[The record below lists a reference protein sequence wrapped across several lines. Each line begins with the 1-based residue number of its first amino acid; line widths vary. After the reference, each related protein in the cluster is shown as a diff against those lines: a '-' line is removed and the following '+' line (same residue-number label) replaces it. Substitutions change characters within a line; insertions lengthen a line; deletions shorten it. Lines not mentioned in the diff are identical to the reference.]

1 MKDRGNKLVWRRQ
14 RGEEKGEEM
23 EIWREVGGHYFDRAG
38 ADRRVCSI
46 IRPE

>member
-1 MKDRGNKLVWRRQ
+1 MEINWCGEDNW
-14 RGEEKGEEM
+14 GEEKGEEM